1 MFGFFGKKK
10 AKKKVESVKPISPGR
25 SWHYSESKGM
35 MVPCATTPCRMHG
48 NNDIFASSFEAAT
61 KAHENQVASYQ
72 RRKYEESL
80 EQGGMGLQVV
90 DYARSHDGVP
100 DPLNM
105 SDGEYSHYPLFR
117 QRDNNSVISMNP
129 IKMGDYTYA
138 LSVDRNDITK
148 HPTLYFA
155 EQCSYCHGSGKD
167 DTVPEDKSERKKV
180 CADCS
185 GSGYSR
191 RLSCYP
197 SDAVLI
203 QPVKTSEDQHWHDF
217 VQANPDAYNSYMR
230 HVACANCYLSD
241 YGEKQFYPNEIGR
254 DVRQMCAV
262 DPNGALEHM
271 KTLQSRYDAW
281 AKGHPSM
288 LRTNDDIITALRY
301 NPIGSVDSSYK
312 IECRIISSRLVKKTS
327 DGSPLTL
334 LIMSDIKTGAG
345 YKAFI
350 KGTPNDFNST
360 DTFKVSK
367 AYMAGFD
374 NKFNNGK
381 PVVMLRN
388 CKFAD

>member
-10 AKKKVESVKPISPGR
+10 AQQDRPISPGR
-25 SWHYSESKGM
+25 SWHYSESEGM
-35 MVPCATTPCRMHG
+35 MVPCDTTPCRKHG

-61 KAHENQVASYQ
+61 KAHENQVASWQ

-80 EQGGMGLQVV
+80 EQDGMGLQVV
-90 DYARSHDGVP
+90 NYARTHDNVP
-100 DPLNM
+100 DPLTM
-105 SDGEYSHYPLFR
+105 SDGNYSGYPLFR
-117 QRDNNSVISMNP
+117 QKSNNSVISLNP

-138 LSVDRNDITK
+138 LSANINDISK
-148 HPTLYFA
+148 HPVLYFA
-155 EQCSYCHGSGKD
+155 RQCFDCHGSGKIENPK
-167 DTVPEDKSERKKV
+167 VKSERLLV
-180 CADCS
+180 CPDCR

-203 QPVKTSEDQHWHDF
+203 QPVKTSEDQRWHDF
-217 VQANPDAYNSYMR
+217 VQANPDAYNAYMR

-241 YGEKQFYPNEIGR
+241 YGEKQFYHDEIGR

-312 IECRIISSRLVKKTS
+312 IECKITSSRLVKKTS

-345 YKAFI
+345 YKTFI

-388 CKFAD
+388 CKFIVED

>member
-1 MFGFFGKKK
+1 
-10 AKKKVESVKPISPGR
+10 
-25 SWHYSESKGM
+25 
-35 MVPCATTPCRMHG
+35 
-48 NNDIFASSFEAAT
+48 
-61 KAHENQVASYQ
+61 
-72 RRKYEESL
+72 
-80 EQGGMGLQVV
+80 
-90 DYARSHDGVP
+90 
-100 DPLNM
+100 
-105 SDGEYSHYPLFR
+105 
-117 QRDNNSVISMNP
+117 
-129 IKMGDYTYA
+129 
-138 LSVDRNDITK
+138 
-148 HPTLYFA
+148 
-155 EQCSYCHGSGKD
+155 
-167 DTVPEDKSERKKV
+167 
-180 CADCS
+180 
-185 GSGYSR
+185 
-191 RLSCYP
+191 
-197 SDAVLI
+197 
-203 QPVKTSEDQHWHDF
+203 
-217 VQANPDAYNSYMR
+217 
-230 HVACANCYLSD
+230 
-241 YGEKQFYPNEIGR
+241 
-254 DVRQMCAV
+254 MCAV